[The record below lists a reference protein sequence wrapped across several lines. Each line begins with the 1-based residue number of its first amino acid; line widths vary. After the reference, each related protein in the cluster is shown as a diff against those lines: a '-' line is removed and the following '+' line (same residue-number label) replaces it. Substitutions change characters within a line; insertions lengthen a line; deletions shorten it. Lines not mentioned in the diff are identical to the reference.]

1 MKIETDVKLDNI
13 AGLLCSAFEGG
24 IGYWAKIVDYKE
36 PEELVDLGKSFMWQD
51 SNGEKVTPK
60 HIYYPLSKGGAVI
73 IKDIEDDE
81 GQEYFVDLETV
92 ERGLK
97 LMQEKY
103 PHHFGDFI
111 SENYDAITGD
121 VLIQLAVF
129 SELVYG

>member
-1 MKIETDVKLDNI
+1 MKIETDVKLEDI

-24 IGYWAKIVDYKE
+24 IGYWAKIVDYKK
-36 PEELVDLGKSFMWQD
+36 PEEIVDLGKSFEFRE
-51 SNGEKVTPK
+51 NGKKVIFK
-60 HIYYPLSKGGAVI
+60 YVHYPLSKGGAVI
-73 IKDIEDDE
+73 IADKEDE
-81 GQEYFVDLETV
+81 TEQEYFIDLENI

-103 PHHFGDFI
+103 PRHFADFI

-129 SELVYG
+129 GEIVYG